1 MARAVSAL
9 QALRG
14 AQARA
19 AGPDA
24 HVWLSASAG
33 TGKTHVLTARVYRLL
48 LGGVSPENILCLT
61 FTKAGA
67 SEMAERIH
75 SRLAAWV
82 QMDGPEL
89 ASDLMALGEDHG
101 PDAQAQARLL
111 FARVL
116 EATGG
121 GLRIQTIHGF
131 CQQLLASFPME
142 AGLIPGFRALEE
154 REQRDLA
161 RRTLTNVVL
170 QAESAKDEV
179 LITALQAMALRMGE
193 EKAERYLL
201 RCGAAH
207 DALQALDPDIRHAL
221 FAAFELPEGD
231 VNDVIALACSDD
243 LFDMAAISRL
253 VAANEAWGTK
263 TGLETAAK
271 LRAWRG
277 FPEEQRAEGLAV
289 LKSCVFTTK
298 DEPKAV
304 QKKLVEAEPDY
315 EALALRVGERCK
327 QLVELRDWVAYADLL
342 AQALHAG
349 RAFARAYE
357 AAKRSAAAVDYD
369 DLIAR
374 AATLLHQPGISEWIR
389 FKLDQRTDHILVD
402 EAQDT
407 NDRQWRIIGALADE
421 FFAGLGAQGER
432 MRTLFTVG
440 DFKQAIFGF
449 QGTSPRAFSD
459 ARDRFRSLALAAD
472 HDFHDL
478 SLDESFRSVPAVLE
492 IVDATVAEVGPENLG
507 LASDAV
513 RHSSAR
519 PFPGEVTLW
528 RPIAAGMAEDAGA
541 DDTPEGEEDWL
552 ADHQRLLAQKIAEQ
566 IREWLSDGLMLQS
579 RGRPLRPG
587 DVMILLR
594 KRGDLARLIVARLYE
609 AGVPVAGIDRLRLQ
623 APLAVRDLMAALRFA
638 AQPEDDLNLANLL
651 VSPLIGWS
659 QEDLLS
665 AAIPR
670 RDGLWRH
677 LRAQAAAGGPDIAA
691 LSDILAQ
698 ADFVTPYRLLERILS
713 GPMLG
718 RRRLVERLG
727 EEARDAIDELLQAAL
742 DFEQDDTP
750 GLQPFIDWFDRAEGD
765 IKREDDGQSDAVRL
779 LTVHGAKGLQAPV
792 VILADA
798 AADPERVGGRDG
810 LDWTAGEGIVLPL
823 IPPRKGEQ
831 IPMIA
836 TARQA
841 AEQAEREEH
850 WRLMY
855 VAMTRAEERLVL
867 TGTLGKRAKG
877 EIPAQSWFGAA
888 SRALAALGGVWKEDP
903 RWGAAGRWTGLE
915 RLKPARAEPAAAR
928 DAGSAHTVPDW
939 LTRNAPDEARP
950 PRPLAPTG
958 AIEDDTPDPPPG
970 PALRAAAERG
980 KLLHAL
986 FERLP
991 DVEPS
996 ERRDCADRWL
1006 ERSAGIADAG
1016 ARQVLID
1023 HALAIIDQP
1032 RFAEIFGP
1040 DALAEA
1046 PIAAIVGEA
1055 VVAGTVDRL
1064 LVTDERVHIVDF
1076 KTGRFIPNSIADIPA
1091 AHVRQ
1096 MAAYVAA
1103 LEVVFP
1109 TRSVEAS
1116 LLYTSGPTMIGLPSV
1131 LLDPHKPGFE
1141 L

>member
-1 MARAVSAL
+1 M
-9 QALRG
+9 
-14 AQARA
+14 QARA

-48 LGGVSPENILCLT
+48 LGGVGPENILCLT

-89 ASDLMALGEDHG
+89 ASDLMALGEDYG
-101 PDAQAQARLL
+101 PEAQGRARLL

-154 REQRDLA
+154 REQRALA
-161 RRTLTNVVL
+161 RRTLADLVL
-170 QAESAKDEV
+170 EAEAASDDV
-179 LITALQAMALRMGE
+179 LISALQAMALRMGE
-193 EKAERYLL
+193 EKAEAYLM

-207 DALQALDPDIRHAL
+207 DALAVLDPDIRHAL

-231 VNDVIALACSDD
+231 VGEVIALACSDD
-243 LFDMAAISRL
+243 AFDMAALSRII
-253 VAANEAWGTK
+253 AAQEVWGTK
-263 TGLETAAK
+263 TGLETAAR
-271 LRAWRG
+271 LRAWRSSS
-277 FPEEQRAEGLAV
+277 PEQRAETLAA
-289 LKSCVFTTK
+289 LKSCVFTAK
-298 DEPKAV
+298 DELKVA
-304 QKKLVEAEPDY
+304 QKKLLEAEPDY
-315 EALALRVGERCK
+315 DAIALRIGERCK
-327 QLVELRDWVAYADLL
+327 QLVALRNWVAYADLL

-349 RAFARAYE
+349 RAFAKAYE
-357 AAKRSAAAVDYD
+357 AAKRSVAAVDYD

-374 AATLLHQPGISEWIR
+374 AADLLHQPGISEWIR

-421 FFAGLGAQGER
+421 FFSGLGAQGER

-449 QGTSPRAFSD
+449 QGTSPRAFAD
-459 ARDRFRSLALAAD
+459 ARERFRSFALAVD

-492 IVDATVAEVGPENLG
+492 FVDATVAEVGPENLG
-507 LASDAV
+507 LDGALV

-528 RPIAAGMAEDAGA
+528 KPVAAGGAEEPSGDDA
-541 DDTPEGEEDWL
+541 PEGEEDWL

-566 IREWLSDGLMLQS
+566 IRDWLSSGLMLQS
-579 RGRPLRPG
+579 QGRPVRPG
-587 DVMILLR
+587 DIMILLR

-609 AGVPVAGIDRLRLQ
+609 ARVPVAGIDRLRLQ

-659 QEDLLS
+659 QEDLL
-665 AAIPR
+665 AAAVPR

-677 LRAQAAAGGPDIAA
+677 LRARAGAEDGPDIAS

-698 ADFVTPYRLLERILS
+698 ADFITPYRLLERILS
-713 GPMLG
+713 GPMQG

-727 EEARDAIDELLQAAL
+727 EEALDAIDELLQAAL
-742 DFEQDDTP
+742 DFEQDDMP

-765 IKREDDGQSDAVRL
+765 IKREDDGHSDAVRL
-779 LTVHGAKGLQAPV
+779 LTVHGAKGLQAPI

-798 AADPERVGGRDG
+798 ASDPDNAGGRDV
-810 LDWTAGEGIVLPL
+810 LDWTVENGVSLPL
-823 IPPRKGEQ
+823 VPPRKSEQ

-836 TARQA
+836 TAQQGA
-841 AEQAEREEH
+841 AKEEREEH

-867 TGTLGKRAKG
+867 TGALGKRAKG
-877 EIPAQSWFGAA
+877 EVPVQSWLGAA
-888 SRALAALGGVWKEDP
+888 SRALTALGGAWEEDL
-903 RWGAAGRWTGLE
+903 RWGSVARWTGSE
-915 RLKPARAEPAAAR
+915 RLRPARTGPASTAH
-928 DAGSAHTVPDW
+928 DAVSPTIPEW
-939 LTRNAPDEARP
+939 LVRPAPDEARP
-950 PRPLAPTG
+950 PRPLAPT
-958 AIEDDTPDPPPG
+958 ATQDDDTPDPPSG

-996 ERRDCADRWL
+996 ERRLCADRWL
-1006 ERSAGIADAG
+1006 ERSAGLSEAG
-1016 ARQVLID
+1016 SRQVLID

-1032 RFAEIFGP
+1032 RFADIFGP

-1046 PIAAIVGEA
+1046 PIAAVVGEA

-1064 LVTDERVHIVDF
+1064 LVTRERVHIVDF
-1076 KTGRFIPNSIADIPA
+1076 KTGRFVPSGVADVPV
-1091 AHVRQ
+1091 AHLRQ

-1103 LEVVFP
+1103 LQVVFP
-1109 TRSVEAS
+1109 DRDVEAS
-1116 LLYTSGPTMIGLPSV
+1116 LLYTSGPEMIALPHS
-1131 LLDPHKPGFE
+1131 LLDPYKPGFE